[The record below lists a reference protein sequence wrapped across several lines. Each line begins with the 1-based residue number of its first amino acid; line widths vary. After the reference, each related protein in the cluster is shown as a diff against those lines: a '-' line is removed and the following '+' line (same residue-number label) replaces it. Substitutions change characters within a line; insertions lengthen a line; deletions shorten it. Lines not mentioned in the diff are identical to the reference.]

1 MNTLVN
7 SVILFQAHVKGTGY
21 DFSSLYSRIMCL
33 HMCECVNVLIWSI
46 KHEYALSSLHLST
59 VFLRFRVVRRAAATS
74 TINGYFSATLTTIAC
89 LVRYYTAVALIV
101 WLLINCFQHYQC

>member
-74 TINGYFSATLTTIAC
+74 TYQWIFQCDLNDYCLFGKVLYCCCFDC
-89 LVRYYTAVALIV
+89 LVID
-101 WLLINCFQHYQC
+101 